1 MTLLQLVQAAC
12 AEMGLLQPNAVVS
25 STDLQVQQIY
35 ALMNK
40 VGNDIIT
47 NDNWEGLDKEYRFNT
62 VVYSLTGTTTSG
74 SAIVTG
80 ISSTSGIS
88 ASTFMCTGT
97 GIPADTYVNSVDS
110 STQVTLSNTATA
122 SGTVTL
128 VFTQTKYRLPSDFDR
143 VINRTQWDK
152 TNHWELMG
160 PKSPQEWQYLK
171 GGIVATGPRM
181 RYRIRGGYF
190 EIWPPAPAVA
200 QLGFEYISNGW
211 ATSSSGTAKSSFSA
225 DDDICVF
232 RDRTMIN
239 GAKFEFYNIKGFD
252 TTSLSR
258 DYYLQVQ
265 KEMAMDR
272 ASPTL
277 SLSASRA
284 PMFINSGSIPDSG
297 YGS

>member
-12 AEMGLLQPNAVVS
+12 GEMGLPQPNAVAS
-25 STDLQVQQIY
+25 STDLQVLQIL

-40 VGNDIIT
+40 VGSDIIT
-47 NDNWEGLDKEYRFNT
+47 NENWEGLDKEYRFNT

-80 ISSTSGIS
+80 ISSTSGIT

-110 STQVTLSNTATA
+110 SAQVTLSNPATN
-122 SGTVTL
+122 SGTSTL
-128 VFTQTKYRLPSDFDR
+128 VFTQTKYSMPSDFDR
-143 VINRTQWDK
+143 VVNRTQWDK

-181 RYRIRGGYF
+181 RYRIRQGYF
-190 EIWPPAPAVA
+190 EIWPPTTTAS
-200 QLGFEYISNGW
+200 QLGFEYISTGW
-211 ATSSSGTAKSSFSA
+211 VNSASGTAKSSFTA
-225 DDDICVF
+225 DDDTCIF
-232 RDRTMIN
+232 RDRTMIA
-239 GAKFEFYNIKGFD
+239 GVKFEFYNIKGFD

-258 DYYLQVQ
+258 DYYMQVQ
-265 KEMAMDR
+265 KEMAMDH
-272 ASPTL
+272 AAPTL
-277 SLSASRA
+277 SLAASNA
-284 PMFINSGSIPDSG
+284 PMFISPGSIPESG
-297 YGS
+297 YGT